1 MPYCTPAD
9 IEQRMT
15 TKMVAELTD
24 DTNGSTVNATI
35 VSETIL
41 LSDTDINDY
50 LRGRYALPIAPT
62 SLETLKTLRDFSLT
76 LTEYRLYARR
86 LKGQQ
91 MPELYT
97 SERNR
102 VMAELVKI
110 QRGERTLDAQGAGEN
125 GRKPSFSRANCR
137 TEIFSDRELSRY

>member
-1 MPYCTPAD
+1 MPYCTSAD

-15 TKMVAELTD
+15 TKLVAELTD
-24 DTNGSTVNATI
+24 DTNGSTVNAAV
-35 VSETIL
+35 VSDTIL

-137 TEIFSDRELSRY
+137 REVFSDNELSRY